1 MTTTSRR
8 LSQAMKRGN
17 PSRES
22 GKKKGLVPPTWA
34 KACARNARAY
44 RNNPRYSEWCEKC
57 NGNKVK
63 WKAT

>member
-8 LSQAMKRGN
+8 LSQAARKGQ

-44 RNNPRYSEWCEKC
+44 RNNPRY
-57 NGNKVK
+57 G
-63 WKAT
+63 